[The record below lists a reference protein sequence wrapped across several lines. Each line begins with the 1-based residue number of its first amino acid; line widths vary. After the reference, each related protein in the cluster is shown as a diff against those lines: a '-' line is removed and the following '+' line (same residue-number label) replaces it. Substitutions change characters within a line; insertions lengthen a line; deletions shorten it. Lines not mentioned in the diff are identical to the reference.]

1 MHNIDFKEITETN
14 VINVSTN
21 EFPTG
26 SAKKTYSKCIFLERK
41 YNYYIISSEFKKCIE
56 NIYFKEMVMEL
67 IDFGLSRYNKNY
79 SNRYMNTNF
88 QLYQKYTYEDVC
100 RLLEWEQGEV
110 ALNIGGYKYDKI
122 TKTYPVF
129 INYDKSDD
137 IEKTINYEDR
147 FESESQLIAISKSGR
162 TIESQD
168 IVQAYNAEKDG
179 VEMTLFVRKNKDD
192 KISKEFYFL
201 GKIKTVGK
209 PHQFTM
215 KNTTK
220 TAVEI
225 RYKLITKARED
236 IYDYII
242 S

>member
-1 MHNIDFKEITETN
+1 
-14 VINVSTN
+14 
-21 EFPTG
+21 
-26 SAKKTYSKCIFLERK
+26 
-41 YNYYIISSEFKKCIE
+41 
-56 NIYFKEMVMEL
+56 MVMEL

-137 IEKTINYEDR
+137 IENTINYEDR

-168 IVQAYNAEKDG
+168 IVQAYNAEADG
-179 VEMTLFVRKNKDD
+179 VEMTLFVRK
-192 KISKEFYFL
+192 
-201 GKIKTVGK
+201 IKMIK
-209 PHQFTM
+209 SQKSFTF
-215 KNTTK
+215 
-220 TAVEI
+220 
-225 RYKLITKARED
+225 
-236 IYDYII
+236 
-242 S
+242 